1 MTTMPPILKGRRT
14 ALLARLIAN
23 GVASALLMVA
33 VALLIKQLFD
43 SFITASPEAG
53 FEQLVWYGVGLFVAA
68 LCLAGLSVLERVDA
82 EKMGQDFTHEV
93 RLGLF
98 AHMSRLA
105 PRELQKR
112 SRGGVLLRF
121 IGDLTALRQWVS
133 LGVARLSVASITVI
147 ITLLALSF
155 ISIPLAF
162 SAGIFMFA
170 GTAVAVGLGKWLQTT
185 MREARRRR
193 AYLAANVTEKIS
205 ALGVVQVHGQTRR
218 EKRRVR
224 RQSRRLVQAMV
235 ARARAIGLL
244 RGIVEL
250 TSALASGVVLLLG
263 AVLVAKGQAT
273 PGTVVAAMSIVGLL
287 TPALRDMG
295 RVQEYWHGA
304 VVSREK
310 IGSFLEMNPLD
321 KKAAHRKARLKKGP
335 GRVSFD
341 NVSVTGSLQGFSAE
355 AKAGQVIA
363 LVGANGSGKSTLLAL
378 VARLIDAEQGRLM
391 IDGQNIARVSLASLR
406 RAVGLASP
414 ELPLLRG
421 TIERNLR
428 YRLPDASDEKVA
440 EVQALCG
447 IDSLLHELPDGIN
460 TRVTED
466 GANLSLGQ
474 RQRLA
479 LARAIL
485 GKPRILLLDE
495 MDANLDQ
502 YAGDALRSVLNNY
515 EGTVIMVSHRP
526 DWVAMADTVWHLR
539 DGRLLEQGPPAELLQ
554 GDGPTATLFQ
564 RPRLVVNGT

>member
-1 MTTMPPILKGRRT
+1 MTSVPPILKGRRVV
-14 ALLARLIAN
+14 LLARLIAN
-23 GVASALLMVA
+23 GVASALLMVG

-43 SFITASPEAG
+43 SFISTSSAAG

-68 LCLAGLSVLERVDA
+68 LSLAGLSVLERVDA

-98 AHMSRLA
+98 SHMSRLA

-133 LGVARLSVASITVI
+133 LGVARLSVASVTALV
-147 ITLLALSF
+147 TLLALSF
-155 ISIPLAF
+155 ISIPLALGV
-162 SAGIFMFA
+162 GIFLFVGM
-170 GTAVAVGLGKWLQTT
+170 AVAVTMGKWLQTT
-185 MREARRRR
+185 VRESRRRR

-205 ALGVVQVHGQTRR
+205 ALGVVQVYGQTRR

-224 RQSRRLVQAMV
+224 RQSQRLVQAMV
-235 ARARAIGLL
+235 GRARAIGML
-244 RGIVEL
+244 RGVVEL
-250 TSALASGVVLLLG
+250 TSALASGAVLLLG

-273 PGTVVAAMSIVGLL
+273 PGTVVAAMTIVGLL
-287 TPALRDMG
+287 TPALKDLG

-310 IGSFLEMNPLD
+310 IISFLETNPLD
-321 KKAAHRKARLKKGP
+321 KKAHKNARLKKGP
-335 GRVSFD
+335 GSICFED
-341 NVSVTGSLQGFSAE
+341 VSVAGALDGFSAE

-378 VARLIDAEQGRLM
+378 VARLMDAEQGRVM

-406 RAVGLASP
+406 RSVGLASP

-428 YRLPDASDEKVA
+428 YRLQDAPEEKVA
-440 EVQALCG
+440 EIRALCG
-447 IDSLLHELPDGIN
+447 IESLLDELPQGIQ

-479 LARAIL
+479 LARALL
-485 GKPRILLLDE
+485 GKPRVLLLDE

-502 YAGDALRSVLNNY
+502 HAGDALRTVLSSY

-539 DGRLLEQGPPAELLQ
+539 GGRLLEQGSPGELLQ
-554 GDGPTATLFQ
+554 GNGPTAALFQ
-564 RPRLVVNGT
+564 RPTLVVNGT

>member
-14 ALLARLIAN
+14 VLLARLIAN
-23 GVASALLMVA
+23 GVATALLMVG

-43 SFITASPEAG
+43 SFVTTSPEAD

-68 LCLAGLSVLERVDA
+68 VSLAGLSMLERIDA

-93 RLGLF
+93 RSGLF

-133 LGVARLSVASITVI
+133 LGVARLAVASITAVV
-147 ITLLALSF
+147 TLLALSF
-155 ISIPLAF
+155 ISIPLAL
-162 SAGIFMFA
+162 SVGIFMFV
-170 GTAVAVGLGKWLQTT
+170 GMAVAVGMGKWLQTT
-185 MREARRRR
+185 VREARRRR

-205 ALGVVQVHGQTRR
+205 ALGVVQIHGQTRR

-224 RQSRRLVQAMV
+224 RQSQRLVQAMV
-235 ARARAIGLL
+235 ARARAIGML
-244 RGIVEL
+244 RGVVEL
-250 TSALASGVVLLLG
+250 TSALASGAVLLLG
-263 AVLVAKGQAT
+263 AVLVSKGQAT

-310 IGSFLEMNPLD
+310 IVSFLEMNPLD
-321 KKAAHRKARLKKGP
+321 KKALKKTRLKKGP
-335 GRVSFD
+335 GKISFD
-341 NVSVTGSLQGFSAE
+341 DVHVTGALHGFSAE

-378 VARLIDAEQGRLM
+378 VARLMDAEQGRVIL
-391 IDGQNIARVSLASLR
+391 DGQNIAGVSLASLR
-406 RAVGLASP
+406 RSVGLASP
-414 ELPLLRG
+414 DLPLLRG

-428 YRLPDASDEKVA
+428 YRLPDASAEQVA
-440 EVQALCG
+440 DVQALCG
-447 IDSLLHELPDGIN
+447 IESLLDELPDGIH

-479 LARAIL
+479 LARALL
-485 GKPRILLLDE
+485 GNPRLLLLDE

-502 YAGDALRSVLNNY
+502 YAGDALRSVLNCY

-539 DGRLLEQGPPAELLQ
+539 DGRLLEQGPPGELLQ
-554 GDGPTATLFQ
+554 GNGPTAALFQ
-564 RPRLVVNGT
+564 RPKLVVNGT